1 MLAGVETD
9 GFHLRDVRL
18 AVRHH
23 GFLDCAVDNLANDIA
38 VILVHGDK
46 LAFKDKRQLVDN
58 WRIHKLALRDGETAL
73 RHLVGRLVAA
83 HDAKVVARL
92 DGVRRAE
99 GDSETSSSSH
109 QDSSS

>member
-9 GFHLRDVRL
+9 GFHLRGVRL
-18 AVRHH
+18 AVRKRR
-23 GFLDCAVDNLANDIA
+23 FLDRAVDDLANDIA
-38 VILVHGDK
+38 VILVHRDEF
-46 LAFKDKRQLVDN
+46 AFKDKRQLIDDR
-58 WRIHKLALRDGETAL
+58 RIHKLALHDGETAL